1 MSNETRWAAATGGD
15 GGQDYAA
22 RFAQLAASGTDVH
35 GEASLCAA
43 LAPVGARVLDAG
55 CGTGRVAIRLAAQG
69 YACVGVDSDASML
82 AVARETSADVTWL
95 LRDLVDLDEG
105 IGSFDLIVAAGNV
118 IPLLAPGTEQAVL
131 ARLAQRLS
139 PEGRL
144 VTGFGLDAVHLPLLE
159 PPFGLIEY
167 DAWCVT
173 VGLRLEQRLGTW
185 GGSAFSGEG
194 YAVNVHRRAA
204 EGYSP
209 TGNEQG
215 HREGSTWGVDT

>member
-95 LRDLVDLDEG
+95 LRDLVHLDEG
-105 IGSFDLIVAAGNV
+105 IGSFDLTRA
-118 IPLLAPGTEQAVL
+118 LLSGCPRRGG
-131 ARLAQRLS
+131 LS
-139 PEGRL
+139 R
-144 VTGFGLDAVHLPLLE
+144 A
-159 PPFGLIEY
+159 
-167 DAWCVT
+167 
-173 VGLRLEQRLGTW
+173 LGWTPYIYRYL
-185 GGSAFSGEG
+185 SRHSG
-194 YAVNVHRRAA
+194 
-204 EGYSP
+204 
-209 TGNEQG
+209 
-215 HREGSTWGVDT
+215 